1 MSEVYIRKGWLFMIQ
16 RKRQQALER
25 FHMAHQKYQERPIR
39 HAATHIS
46 LAAAYIDQPIKSIT
60 QIFLGICAPY
70 ATQRDNRRKNH
81 TKKRRKKK

>member
-1 MSEVYIRKGWLFMIQ
+1 MSDGYIREGWLCMIQ

-25 FHMAHQKYQERPIR
+25 FHMAHKKYQERPIR

-70 ATQRDNRRKNH
+70 ATQRE
-81 TKKRRKKK
+81 KRRKRNP